1 MSLTLHYHPLS
12 SYCHKALI
20 GLYEHEVSFVAHL
33 VDLADPLQRAA
44 FLRLWPIGKFPV
56 LQDETNGKTIPESS
70 IIIEYLD
77 QHYPGKVKLIPQE
90 ETELARDIRFI
101 DRFFD
106 LYIHLP
112 MQKIVGDRLRPEG
125 EHDPYGVEQAR
136 GTMRAALTKFENDIV
151 GRTWASGGSFSLAD
165 CSAAPALFYA
175 DKVMPLAGNFPQVSA
190 YLDRLKQRPSYAR
203 VLAEAQPY
211 FSMFPA

>member
-1 MSLTLHYHPLS
+1 
-12 SYCHKALI
+12 
-20 GLYEHEVSFVAHL
+20 
-33 VDLADPLQRAA
+33 
-44 FLRLWPIGKFPV
+44 V
-56 LQDETNGKTIPESS
+56 LQDEANGKTIPESS

-77 QHYPGKVKLIPQE
+77 QYYPGKAKLIPQE
-90 ETELARDIRFI
+90 GTDLAREIRFI

-112 MQKIVGDRLRPEG
+112 MQKIVGDRLRPNG
-125 EHDPYGVEQAR
+125 EHDPHGVEQAR
-136 GTMRAALTKFENDIV
+136 STMRTALTKLEHDIAD
-151 GRTWASGGSFSLAD
+151 RTWASGGSFSLAD

-175 DKVMPLAGNFPQVSA
+175 DKVMPLAGDFPRVSA

-203 VLAEAQPY
+203 VLAEAEPY